1 MLAAAIGLGIGWS
14 PTAGLVLAGLT
25 LLSAIGLLWPQGL
38 LYASICTMIIGQLV
52 RLPIFGEDSALLLND
67 LIIPMLVV
75 VWIVRGLLKKTI
87 QLPRMSL
94 WVPLGG
100 MVLTMLVAGL
110 INYSS
115 YDQKEWVSGMFYLL
129 RWVEYALLLFIIF
142 DLSRT
147 SRQQQ
152 RVLAWTIASAVIVA
166 GLGFIQLRIFPDFTS
181 MVPQGWDP
189 HIGRLLSTWFDP
201 NFLGGWL
208 AMFAGISLALAL
220 VRPSKN
226 LGWWTIFLI
235 IAIAEVLTFSR
246 SGYLGFL
253 TAVVVVTSVRSRALL
268 FLGAIVAFSTVLLVP
283 RVQERVLGIRSVDQT
298 AQFRIV
304 SWNNAL
310 DIVSD
315 HPWFGVGYN
324 HYKYVQEQRGFV
336 DTISEHSASGSDS
349 SLLTILVTTGVV
361 GVFWYLWL
369 YGAICWEFF
378 RTARMADLPASARAL
393 ALGSLAAMIGLFV
406 HSQFVNG
413 WFYPH
418 IMETV
423 WILTAL
429 TLRQRN
435 V

>member
-1 MLAAAIGLGIGWS
+1 VKKFFVHYGGFIVLAAALGLGIGWS
-14 PTAGLVLAGLT
+14 PTAGLVLAGLV
-25 LLSAIGLLWPQGL
+25 LLSTIGLLWPQGL
-38 LYASICTMIIGQLV
+38 LYASISTMIVGQLV

-67 LIIPMLVV
+67 LVIPMLAV
-75 VWIVRGLLKKTI
+75 VWVVRGLLKKTI

-94 WVPLGG
+94 WLPLGG
-100 MVLTMLVAGL
+100 LVLTMLIAGL

-115 YDQKEWVSGMFYLL
+115 YDQREWVSGMFYLI

-147 SRQQQ
+147 TRQQQ
-152 RVLAWTIASAVIVA
+152 RILSWTIASAVIVA
-166 GLGFIQLRIFPDFTS
+166 GLGFIQLKVFPDFTS

-220 VRPSKN
+220 VRPTKN

-361 GVFWYLWL
+361 GVFCYLWL
-369 YGAICWEFF
+369 YGAYQKRQSRRQNVALVELVG
-378 RTARMADLPASARAL
+378 ADGADLRLLNA
-393 ALGSLAAMIGLFV
+393 
-406 HSQFVNG
+406 
-413 WFYPH
+413 
-418 IMETV
+418 
-423 WILTAL
+423 
-429 TLRQRN
+429 
-435 V
+435 